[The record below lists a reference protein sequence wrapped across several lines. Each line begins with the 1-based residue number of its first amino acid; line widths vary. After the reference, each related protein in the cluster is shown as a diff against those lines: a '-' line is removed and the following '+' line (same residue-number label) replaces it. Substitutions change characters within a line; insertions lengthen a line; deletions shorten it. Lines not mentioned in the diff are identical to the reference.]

1 MFFMLSIA
9 LGICLGIIGC
19 FVAEFLEFRR
29 REKFRTQI
37 INNRIQSIINTKE
50 SIPVI
55 DTITPRQYAINQLSR
70 RKLVWDEASG
80 TYIIRNQIN

>member
-19 FVAEFLEFRR
+19 YIAEFLE
-29 REKFRTQI
+29 FRTQI
-37 INNRIQSIINTKE
+37 INNRIQSTINVKE
-50 SIPVI
+50 STPTI
-55 DTITPRQYAINQLSR
+55 DAITPRQYAINQLSR
-70 RKLVWDEASG
+70 RKLVWDRASG

>member
-19 FVAEFLEFRR
+19 FIAEFLEFRR

-37 INNRIQSIINTKE
+37 ISNRIQSIIDTKKP
-50 SIPVI
+50 IPVI

-70 RKLVWDEASG
+70 RKLVWDEDTG